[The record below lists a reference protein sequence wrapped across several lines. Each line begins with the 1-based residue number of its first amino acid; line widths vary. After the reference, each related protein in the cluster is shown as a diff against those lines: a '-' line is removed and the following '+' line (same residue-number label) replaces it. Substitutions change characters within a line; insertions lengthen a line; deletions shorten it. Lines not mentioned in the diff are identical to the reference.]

1 MLIALVLF
9 PMIAAAVCA
18 FIGKNTKLRNA
29 AVILAAAV
37 EFALAILIAAKPDLT
52 FSLPGVAGCGL
63 MLETD
68 GFRRVYLVVIA
79 FLWLMTMLFSPE
91 YFAHY
96 KHTTRYFFFNLMTLG
111 ATMGVFLAG
120 DLFTALVFFEIMSF
134 TSYTWVLQEETP
146 GAIRAANTYL
156 AIAVIGGLAALMG
169 IYLLQHIFGTTKIS
183 ALAMQSENRKALY
196 AAGGCVL
203 VGFGAKA
210 GMFPLHIWLPKAHPA
225 APAPASALLSGLLTK
240 SGIFG
245 VLVLSCRLFAGD
257 PAWGRLIL
265 ILGVITMLLGAVLAL
280 LSVDLK
286 RTLACSSVSQIGFIL
301 TGIGTMVL
309 LGHENALAARGTLLH
324 MVNHSLFKLVLFTC
338 AGVVVMNLHRLNL
351 NEIRGFGRKKPL
363 LAAVFLIGALGIGG
377 FPGLS
382 GYVSKTLLHEGIVE
396 LAEHGGAA
404 VRAVEWLFLV
414 SGGMTVAYMTKLFS
428 ALFIEKNADNERQ
441 AAFDAKKHYMAPLSA
456 AALVLSAAVIPALG
470 LLPHLTMDRIA
481 DAGTDFFRAGELA
494 HSVHYFAWGNLRGGL
509 ISIAIGFTLYFGLV
523 RTLLMKKENGRKVYV
538 DRLPAWLDL
547 EELVYRPLLIK
558 LLPAVLGAA
567 ASLFGENKLTAF
579 AAKAV
584 FRGAQ
589 GVTRAVFDE
598 EVFTAPAAKTVF
610 RGTEIASHAF
620 SDLTDGLVYIIRR
633 LFFRE
638 RDYTPLDGMQA
649 TLPYRA
655 GRLIDRAAIRRGR
668 EKPGER
674 SHAVRSY
681 QKARSLRGT
690 MRGITGSLSFA
701 LLMLV
706 LAISIVFI
714 YLMLIR

>member
-1 MLIALVLF
+1 
-9 PMIAAAVCA
+9 
-18 FIGKNTKLRNA
+18 
-29 AVILAAAV
+29 
-37 EFALAILIAAKPDLT
+37 
-52 FSLPGVAGCGL
+52 
-63 MLETD
+63 
-68 GFRRVYLVVIA
+68 
-79 FLWLMTMLFSPE
+79 
-91 YFAHY
+91 
-96 KHTTRYFFFNLMTLG
+96 
-111 ATMGVFLAG
+111 
-120 DLFTALVFFEIMSF
+120 
-134 TSYTWVLQEETP
+134 
-146 GAIRAANTYL
+146 
-156 AIAVIGGLAALMG
+156 
-169 IYLLQHIFGTTKIS
+169 
-183 ALAMQSENRKALY
+183 
-196 AAGGCVL
+196 
-203 VGFGAKA
+203 
-210 GMFPLHIWLPKAHPA
+210 
-225 APAPASALLSGLLTK
+225 
-240 SGIFG
+240 
-245 VLVLSCRLFAGD
+245 
-257 PAWGRLIL
+257 
-265 ILGVITMLLGAVLAL
+265 
-280 LSVDLK
+280 
-286 RTLACSSVSQIGFIL
+286 
-301 TGIGTMVL
+301 
-309 LGHENALAARGTLLH
+309 
-324 MVNHSLFKLVLFTC
+324 
-338 AGVVVMNLHRLNL
+338 
-351 NEIRGFGRKKPL
+351 
-363 LAAVFLIGALGIGG
+363 
-377 FPGLS
+377 
-382 GYVSKTLLHEGIVE
+382 
-396 LAEHGGAA
+396 
-404 VRAVEWLFLV
+404 
-414 SGGMTVAYMTKLFS
+414 
-428 ALFIEKNADNERQ
+428 
-441 AAFDAKKHYMAPLSA
+441 
-456 AALVLSAAVIPALG
+456 
-470 LLPHLTMDRIA
+470 MDRIA

-509 ISIAIGFTLYFGLV
+509 ISIAIGFTLYFSLV

-589 GVTRAVFDE
+589 CVTRAVFDE

-674 SHAVRSY
+674 SHAVRSF

>member
-1 MLIALVLF
+1 MLIAIILF
-9 PMIAAAVCA
+9 PMLAAAVCA
-18 FIGKNTKLRNA
+18 LVGKNVKLRNTVA
-29 AVILAAAV
+29 ILAATV
-37 EFALAILIAAKPDLT
+37 ELALAVLIAAKHDLS
-52 FSLPGVAGCGL
+52 FSLPGIAGLGL
-63 MLETD
+63 SLETD

-91 YFAHY
+91 YFAHH
-96 KHTTRYFFFNLMTLG
+96 KCITRYFFFNLMTLG

-146 GAIRAANTYL
+146 EAIRAANTYL

-169 IYLLQHIFGTTKIS
+169 IYLLQHIFGTTEIS
-183 ALAMQSENRKALY
+183 ALAMQEENRRTLY

-203 VGFGAKA
+203 FGFGAKA

-240 SGIFG
+240 SGVFG
-245 VLVLSCRLFAGD
+245 VLVLSSRLFAGD
-257 PAWGRLIL
+257 PAWGKLIL

-309 LGHENALAARGTLLH
+309 LGEENALAARGALLH
-324 MVNHSLFKLVLFTC
+324 MVNHSLFKLVLFMC
-338 AGVVVMNLHRLNL
+338 AGVVVMNLHKLNL
-351 NEIRGFGRKKPL
+351 NDIRGFGRKKPL
-363 LAAVFLIGALGIGG
+363 LACVFLIGALGIGG

-404 VRAVEWLFLV
+404 VRLVEWLFLV
-414 SGGMTVAYMTKLFS
+414 SGGMTVAYMTKLIA
-428 ALFIEKNADNERQ
+428 ALFIEKNADSETQ
-441 AAFDAKKHYMAPLSA
+441 AGFDGMKRYLSPLSA
-456 AALVLSAAVIPALG
+456 AALVLSALVIPALG
-470 LLPHLTMDRIA
+470 LVPGLTMDRIA
-481 DAGTDFFRAGELA
+481 DAGTDFFLAGELA
-494 HSVHYFAWGNLRGGL
+494 HSVHYFTWANLRGGL
-509 ISIAIGFTLYFGLV
+509 ISISIGFVLYFGVV

-538 DRLPAWLDL
+538 DRLPPWLDL
-547 EELVYRPLLIK
+547 EELVYRPLLTK
-558 LLPAVLGAA
+558 LLPAVLGTL
-567 ASLFGENKLTAF
+567 ASLFGENKLSG
-579 AAKAV
+579 AV
-584 FRGAQ
+584 SRAVLRSAQ
-589 GVTRAVFDE
+589 GVTRAVFDD
-598 EVFTAPAAKTVF
+598 EVFTAPAATAVF
-610 RGTEIASHAF
+610 RGAQTVSHAF
-620 SDLTDGLVYIIRR
+620 SDLTDGFVLLMRR
-633 LFFRE
+633 VFLRE
-638 RDYTPLDGMQA
+638 RDYVPQDGIQA

-655 GRLIDRAAIRRGR
+655 GKLIDLAAIRKGK

-674 SHAVRSY
+674 RHAVRSY
-681 QKARSLRGT
+681 QKAKALRST
-690 MRGITGSLSFA
+690 TRGITGSLSFA